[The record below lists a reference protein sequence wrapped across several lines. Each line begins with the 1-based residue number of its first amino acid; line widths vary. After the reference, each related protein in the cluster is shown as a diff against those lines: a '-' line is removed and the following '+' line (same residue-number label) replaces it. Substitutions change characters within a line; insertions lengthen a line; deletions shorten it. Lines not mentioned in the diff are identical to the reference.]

1 MNVQDEMSDNEVL
14 RAASE
19 SLSARPVASPP
30 AVQAIMV
37 RGSARRRRRRLSGVA
52 GLSVAAASTAL
63 ALGVTGVLGPA
74 GRSPGPATIRTVA
87 FTLVSNPNGT
97 ATLTINNAELLD
109 PAALQN
115 DLAHYRIRALV
126 TSGSFCTSDPVPAG
140 FSRVVSFY
148 PATPGSRALTPG
160 VHPHP
165 TITFSPAAMPA
176 GTELSFGIFQLG
188 PGQQQATFELINT
201 SSYTCTTVP
210 PAALPANGGAQFR
223 VGPAG
228 S

>member
-1 MNVQDEMSDNEVL
+1 MKVQDEMSDNEVL
-14 RAASE
+14 RVASE

-37 RGSARRRRRRLSGVA
+37 RGRARRRRRLSGVA

-63 ALGVTGVLGPA
+63 ALGLAGVLGPA

-97 ATLTINNAELLD
+97 STLTIDNAKLLD
-109 PAALQN
+109 PTTLQN
-115 DLAHYRIRALV
+115 DLARHGIRALV
-126 TSGSFCTSDPVPAG
+126 TSGSFCTSDPAPSG

-148 PATPGSRALTPG
+148 PATPGNRALTPG

-201 SSYTCTTVP
+201 GSYTCATTPPSP
-210 PAALPANGGAQFR
+210 PADGGAQILYGG
-223 VGPAG
+223 VAG